1 MGEKENYMFEYV
13 TKAEYKPVKQEL
25 EKIIVQVQA
34 VMRKNMKQRFNSV

>member
-25 EKIIVQVQA
+25 SFRTHRA
-34 VMRKNMKQRFNSV
+34 FNGSTLAHL